1 MDGPVLLAEAVA
13 AGVALDAVYA
23 EPGGMDDPGVEAARA
38 AGVAVHAVQ
47 DGALAKVL
55 DVVTPQRVV
64 AVARQRA
71 ATLDAVVGAAAGSGR
86 PVLVLVEIQ
95 DPGNA
100 GTLVRVAEA
109 AGCAGVVLTERSV
122 DLHNPKTVRATAG
135 ALFRVP
141 VAEGVAPADLLAR
154 CRAAALPT
162 WALVGGG
169 GSPVDQ
175 VVLAGPAAFLVG
187 SEAHGLPDGLAAAC
201 DGRLTVPDGGRCRVA
216 QRRRGGC
223 PGGLRGGP
231 PATGGR
237 RAGRRRAYRTGADR
251 KWAHR
256 ARIPRPHWGWATMT
270 DSTGGPGP
278 SVGQNVETLSQEAAA
293 IAEEGARALAAAT
306 DLDHLR
312 ALDAE
317 VLGKKS
323 RLSALKAG
331 MRDLDHEQRKALG
344 AALNQ
349 ARTGLEAASEA
360 RRAQLVAAERRAR
373 LAGER
378 LDLTEYLGRDA
389 ASRVGHAHLIT
400 QTWERLEDVFVG
412 MGFTV
417 EAGPEVETDWFNFEA
432 LNLPPSHPARSLWD
446 TLYLDASA
454 LPGIGPDQLL
464 LRTHT
469 SPVQMRTMLRRVRE
483 RTGPPIHVVCPGR
496 VYRQDTA
503 DATHL
508 PVFHQVEM
516 LVVDRGRHHGRP
528 GRDHRDLHQGLLR
541 PGDDQPAASVLLP
554 VHRAVGGGGHLP
566 ARRVVAGG
574 RGLRHGPPQ
583 RAAGGRAGSRG
594 VVGLRLR
601 VRHRPPGQDPPP
613 RGGPAGLRHQRHA
626 LPGAVLMRVTLSW
639 LREFAPIE
647 GDPAAIADQL
657 SDLGLAVEE
666 QFTVGEGL
674 DGVVVAR
681 VLGVRPHPD
690 ADKIQLV
697 DVDRG

>member
-1 MDGPVLLAEAVA
+1 M
-13 AGVALDAVYA
+13 
-23 EPGGMDDPGVEAARA
+23 
-38 AGVAVHAVQ
+38 
-47 DGALAKVL
+47 
-55 DVVTPQRVV
+55 
-64 AVARQRA
+64 
-71 ATLDAVVGAAAGSGR
+71 
-86 PVLVLVEIQ
+86 
-95 DPGNA
+95 
-100 GTLVRVAEA
+100 
-109 AGCAGVVLTERSV
+109 
-122 DLHNPKTVRATAG
+122 
-135 ALFRVP
+135 
-141 VAEGVAPADLLAR
+141 
-154 CRAAALPT
+154 
-162 WALVGGG
+162 
-169 GSPVDQ
+169 
-175 VVLAGPAAFLVG
+175 
-187 SEAHGLPDGLAAAC
+187 
-201 DGRLTVPDGGRCRVA
+201 
-216 QRRRGGC
+216 
-223 PGGLRGGP
+223 
-231 PATGGR
+231 
-237 RAGRRRAYRTGADR
+237 
-251 KWAHR
+251 
-256 ARIPRPHWGWATMT
+256 
-270 DSTGGPGP
+270 
-278 SVGQNVETLSQEAAA
+278 GQNVETLSQEAAA
-293 IAEEGARALAAAT
+293 IAEDGARALAAAT

-360 RRAQLVAAERRAR
+360 RRAELVAAERRAR

-516 LVVDRGRHHGRP
+516 P
-528 GRDHRDLHQGLLR
+528 
-541 PGDDQPAASVLLP
+541 
-554 VHRAVGGGGHLP
+554 
-566 ARRVVAGG
+566 RR
-574 RGLRHGPPQ
+574 R
-583 RAAGGRAGSRG
+583 
-594 VVGLRLR
+594 
-601 VRHRPPGQDPPP
+601 P
-613 RGGPAGLRHQRHA
+613 RGSPWATWPA
-626 LPGAVLMRVTLSW
+626 PS
-639 LREFAPIE
+639 
-647 GDPAAIADQL
+647 
-657 SDLGLAVEE
+657 
-666 QFTVGEGL
+666 
-674 DGVVVAR
+674 
-681 VLGVRPHPD
+681 RPSPRPTS
-690 ADKIQLV
+690 AG
-697 DVDRG
+697 R